1 MGLARKD
8 LAEGQTCGSKERLV
22 FYLKGNWA
30 TASQEGSHPTGQP
43 NVSCENI
50 SDSGAGSGV
59 SEEQLCRR
67 GRHPET
73 SSIWVLPR
81 EPPQCWTSREWIPQ
95 LDALMDP
102 ADDDSSTRKQQRQK
116 CIGLCGAMSRL
127 TRVIIQDMTPLDLW
141 SSGWMSSLS
150 SLHLQNT
157 SCVYLLQLGL
167 QSAEQLRDSSNKMC
181 KDRSSWIITKTES
194 LK

>member
-1 MGLARKD
+1 MGLARKV

-67 GRHPET
+67 GQHPET
-73 SSIWVLPR
+73 SSIWVLPPLSA
-81 EPPQCWTSREWIPQ
+81 EPAGSGSHSWTPWWTRLMMTAAHRNSRDRNASDYVEQW
-95 LDALMDP
+95 
-102 ADDDSSTRKQQRQK
+102 ADSPELSSRTWRH
-116 CIGLCGAMSRL
+116 S
-127 TRVIIQDMTPLDLW
+127 TSDLLAGW
-141 SSGWMSSLS
+141 AHCPRSIYKTLHVFIFCSSGCRVPSNWG
-150 SLHLQNT
+150 T
-157 SCVYLLQLGL
+157 PVIKCVKIEA
-167 QSAEQLRDSSNKMC
+167 AE
-181 KDRSSWIITKTES
+181 
-194 LK
+194 

>member
-43 NVSCENI
+43 NVSCEDIEN
-50 SDSGAGSGV
+50 SGAGSGV

-81 EPPQCWTSREWIPQ
+81 GPPQCWTRREWIHSWTPWWTRRMMTAAHSNSRDRNASVYVEQ
-95 LDALMDP
+95 W
-102 ADDDSSTRKQQRQK
+102 ADS
-116 CIGLCGAMSRL
+116 LE
-127 TRVIIQDMTPLDLW
+127 
-141 SSGWMSSLS
+141 LS
-150 SLHLQNT
+150 SRTWRHSTSDLLAGWAHCPRSIYKTLHVFIFCSSAAECRAT
-157 SCVYLLQLGL
+157 EGL
-167 QSAEQLRDSSNKMC
+167 Q
-181 KDRSSWIITKTES
+181 
-194 LK
+194 

>member
-1 MGLARKD
+1 MCVSAYQRTGREWRPCRSVIVILMGLARKD

-73 SSIWVLPR
+73 SSIWVLPPLSA
-81 EPPQCWTSREWIPQ
+81 EPAGSGSHSWTPWWTRLMMTAATEIYPFMWSNEQTHPSYHPGHDATRPLIFW
-95 LDALMDP
+95 LDELIVLAPFTKHFM
-102 ADDDSSTRKQQRQK
+102 
-116 CIGLCGAMSRL
+116 C
-127 TRVIIQDMTPLDLW
+127 
-141 SSGWMSSLS
+141 LS
-150 SLHLQNT
+150 SAARAAECRAT
-157 SCVYLLQLGL
+157 EGL
-167 QSAEQLRDSSNKMC
+167 Q
-181 KDRSSWIITKTES
+181 
-194 LK
+194 

>member
-30 TASQEGSHPTGQP
+30 TASQEGSHPTGKP

-102 ADDDSSTRKQQRQK
+102 ADDDSSDRNASVYVEQWADSPE
-116 CIGLCGAMSRL
+116 LSSR
-127 TRVIIQDMTPLDLW
+127 TWRHSTSDLLAGW
-141 SSGWMSSLS
+141 AHCPRSIYKTLHVFIFCSSGCRVPSNWG
-150 SLHLQNT
+150 T
-157 SCVYLLQLGL
+157 PVIKCVKIEA
-167 QSAEQLRDSSNKMC
+167 AE
-181 KDRSSWIITKTES
+181 
-194 LK
+194 